1 MDHSLRT
8 LIVCL
13 FLFWGAVLHAAP
25 DLAAQASAARQRG
38 EMFIQ
43 GADGRRF
50 LPAEIDF
57 LGKLASPEISRM
69 CTPAM
74 EAIADFSEQLKAR
87 GVSLIVVPVPPKALF
102 SGDSLGL
109 TPGQEQLMRRGWETI
124 MSELSA
130 RGVVVEDLSGDF
142 AQAGEDPFCRRDT
155 HWSGRGIDL
164 AAKRIA
170 AALSSRAGIVVQPAS
185 GELKTLKIRGDLG
198 GDPEEISLRF
208 PGMASDPDASRKH
221 PVLLLGDSHLLV
233 FHVGGD
239 LHASGAG
246 LADQLASSLG
256 SSPDMIAVRG
266 SGATSSRMNLARRA
280 RREPGYLEDKKV
292 VVWCFAGRDFT
303 EASEWKKIPLLKTSN
318 GS

>member
-8 LIVCL
+8 LIACL
-13 FLFWGAVLHAAP
+13 VLFAGAMLHAAP
-25 DLAAQASAARQRG
+25 DLAAQAAAARQRG
-38 EMFIQ
+38 EMFVE

-50 LPAEIDF
+50 LAAEIDF
-57 LGKLASPEISRM
+57 LGKLASPEISK
-69 CTPAM
+69 TVAPAV
-74 EAIADFSEQLKAR
+74 EAIADFSEQLQAC
-87 GVSLIVVPVPPKALF
+87 GVSLIMVPVPPKALF
-102 SGDSLGL
+102 SGDSLGV
-109 TPGQEQLMRRGWETI
+109 TPDQQQLMRRGWETI

-130 RGVVVEDLSGDF
+130 RGVAVEDLSADF
-142 AQAGEDPFCRRDT
+142 AQAGHDPYCRRDT

-170 AALSSRAGIVVQPAS
+170 AVLSAKMGMPVQPAA
-185 GELKTLKIRGDLG
+185 GDWKTLNIRGDLG
-198 GDPEEISLRF
+198 GEPEEVSLRF
-208 PGMASDPDASRKH
+208 PGVAPETAASRKH

-233 FHVGGD
+233 FNAGGD

-256 SSPDMIAVRG
+256 SAPDMIAVRG

-280 RREPGYLEDKKV
+280 RSEPGYLEGKKV

-303 EASEWKKIPLLKTSN
+303 EADEWKKIPLLKTPN